1 MSELNF
7 VDGLALDASYF
18 GETKNGVWIPKE
30 PDVSEYGTNGFRLK
44 FDQVGVGTASTS
56 TIGADT
62 SGKTNHFTSSGIVA
76 SDCAM
81 PDSPENNFCTLNP
94 NARGTTNVAL
104 SEGNLKFVKSGANFG
119 NVLGTMPLFSG
130 KWYCE
135 AYITS
140 SNLTQVGVQEVTNNI
155 YTSSGDFG
163 ANTDLGMWDSRGYYY
178 DEGTAGGSPPT
189 YTTGDIINIAF
200 DVDAGKIWFG
210 KNNTYNHSGDPANGT
225 NQTTGST
232 NDLSSIG
239 VTIAGNGESGGTAV
253 YNCGQDGSFA
263 GNKTAQGNTDD
274 NDIGDFYYAPP
285 SGFLALCSANLPEPT
300 ISPNAD
306 TQADDHFNTVLYSG
320 TGSSQAITG
329 VGFQPDWVWTKGRS
343 VAYSHYLFDSSR
355 GVQKRLMANST
366 NAEDT
371 LSNGLTAFGT
381 DGFTHGGEAGMG
393 NNGDT
398 FVAWNW
404 KANGGTTTTNDAS
417 ATSIGSQDSVYQA
430 NTTAGFSIVTYTG
443 TGSNDTFAHGVQ
455 VNGVATAPK
464 FIIFKRTDS
473 AQQWVIYHEVGT
485 GNTRSMLFN
494 TDAPNSASAVNFNN
508 TSPTSTVF
516 SLGTDAYANGSGGTY
531 VAYCFAE
538 VEGYSK
544 IGKFIGGGGTD
555 GTFIFTGFQP
565 QYLLFTNHTSGYNW
579 VVKDGV
585 TSPINVRNHHLVP
598 DLPQVE
604 GTFPVADFVSN
615 GFKMRHPD
623 RYFNGSGET
632 YQFLAIGGNPF
643 KYGNAI

>member
-1 MSELNF
+1 MSEINF
-7 VDGLALDASYF
+7 VDGLALEPSYF
-18 GETKNGVWIPKE
+18 GEFKNSIWVAKNPV
-30 PDVSEYGTNGFRLK
+30 VSEYGNNGFRLQFK
-44 FDQVGVGTASTS
+44 NTGTS
-56 TIGADT
+56 TTSEGTTATTNIGDD
-62 SGKTNHFTSSGIVA
+62 SSGNGHNFAVSGLSA
-76 SDCAM
+76 HDCAM
-81 PDSPENNFCTLNP
+81 PDSPENNFCTM
-94 NARGTTNVAL
+94 NALDNGGNGGVTLT
-104 SEGNLKFVKSGANFG
+104 EGNLKTATASNDWDNVRSTFVMPTGSWYVELLSTSGIGNGNTFIGIIPQDEPIPSSFFGSASTSWGYSSNGNWYNNNGAGGNGATYSATDIVGMSFDGSTLKFYKNNSLQITIGSLPSREYSVAISLYDTDESCILNFG
-119 NVLGTMPLFSG
+119 QDPTFTG
-130 KWYCE
+130 
-135 AYITS
+135 IQDS
-140 SNLTQVGVQEVTNNI
+140 S
-155 YTSSGDFG
+155 
-163 ANTDLGMWDSRGYYY
+163 
-178 DEGTAGGSPPT
+178 TAGKTPSNSA
-189 YTTGDIINIAF
+189 DEN
-200 DVDAGKIWFG
+200 
-210 KNNTYNHSGDPANGT
+210 
-225 NQTTGST
+225 
-232 NDLSSIG
+232 
-239 VTIAGNGESGGTAV
+239 GNGL
-253 YNCGQDGSFA
+253 F
-263 GNKTAQGNTDD
+263 
-274 NDIGDFYYAPP
+274 FYAPP

-494 TDAPNSASAVNFNN
+494 TDAPNSASVVNFNN